1 MNEEKIRE
9 IFDLCVRV
17 SNETSRR
24 ITFDYKIDDDET
36 MVYLYIFGHNGA
48 IEKHFMLS
56 QHYEFEPDT
65 CSFDKAKEYLLSILE
80 ERRCPV

>member
-24 ITFDYKIDDDET
+24 ITFDYKIDGDET
-36 MVYLYIFGHNGA
+36 MVYLYVFGHNGA

-56 QHYEFEPDT
+56 QHYKFEPDIY
-65 CSFDKAKEYLLSILE
+65 SFDKANEYLLSILNKG
-80 ERRCPV
+80 RCSV

>member
-36 MVYLYIFGHNGA
+36 MVYLYVFGHNGA
-48 IEKHFMLS
+48 MEKHFTLS
-56 QHYEFEPDT
+56 QHYEFKSDS
-65 CSFDKAKEYLLSILE
+65 CSFDKAKEYLLSILNE
-80 ERRCPV
+80 GRCSV